1 MTTIGSQIKGWISLL
16 PQFSFKNFAEVLII
30 AFIIYEFLLLIK
42 KSHAWTL
49 LKGIIVILAFT
60 FFAFVFRMDVI
71 LWILEKVSAVAVIAG
86 IVIFQPELRDALE
99 RLGKQS
105 IVPNVIIAQ
114 EQNGIDNDEIAEISK
129 AAFQMGRVKTG
140 ALMVIERK
148 DDLESYINT
157 GIPVDGHVTAAL
169 LINIFEKNTPLHD
182 GAVIIRGKRVAA
194 ATCLLPLSDNMSISK
209 DLGTRHRAAIGMS
222 EKNDSYTVVVSEETG
237 NVSLAKDG
245 ILYRMNDYEML
256 MKELS
261 VLVTSSGNKSKSI
274 FGLRRK
280 EKKNGNK

>member
-1 MTTIGSQIKGWISLL
+1 MTTIGTQIKGWLSLL
-16 PQFSFKNFAEVLII
+16 PQFTFKNFAEVLIL
-30 AFIIYEFLLLIK
+30 AFIIYEFLLLIQ

-49 LKGIIVILAFT
+49 LKGIIVILLFT
-60 FFAFVFRMDVI
+60 FFAFIFKMDVI

-99 RLGKQS
+99 RLGKQP
-105 IVPNVIIAQ
+105 IVPKLIMTD
-114 EQNGIDNDEIAEISK
+114 EENGIDRNTISEISK
-129 AAFQMGRVKTG
+129 AAFTMGRVKTG

-148 DDLESYINT
+148 DDLQSWIDT
-157 GIPVDGHVTAAL
+157 GIKIDGEVTAAL

-182 GAVIIRGKRVAA
+182 GAVIIRGTKVTA

-245 ILYRMNDYEML
+245 ILYRMNDYDML

-261 VLVTSSGNKSKSI
+261 VLVASSGNKSKRF
-274 FGLRRK
+274 FGRHRK
-280 EKKNGNK
+280 EKANGK

>member
-1 MTTIGSQIKGWISLL
+1 MTTIGTQIKGWLSLL
-16 PQFSFKNFAEVLII
+16 PQFTFKNFAEVLIL
-30 AFIIYEFLLLIK
+30 AFIIYEFLLLIQ

-49 LKGIIVILAFT
+49 LKGIIVILLFT
-60 FFAFVFRMDVI
+60 FFAFIFKMDVI

-99 RLGKQS
+99 RLGKQP
-105 IVPNVIIAQ
+105 IVPKMIMTD
-114 EQNGIDNDEIAEISK
+114 EENGIDRNTISEISK
-129 AAFQMGRVKTG
+129 AAFTMGRVKTG
-140 ALMVIERK
+140 ALMVIEKK
-148 DDLESYINT
+148 DDLQSWIDT
-157 GIPVDGHVTAAL
+157 GIKIDGEVTAAL

-182 GAVIIRGKRVAA
+182 GAVIIRGTKVTA

-245 ILYRMNDYEML
+245 ILYRMNDYDML

-261 VLVTSSGNKSKSI
+261 VLVASSGNKSKRF
-274 FGLRRK
+274 FGRHRK
-280 EKKNGNK
+280 EKANGK

>member
-1 MTTIGSQIKGWISLL
+1 MTTIGTQIKGWLSLL
-16 PQFSFKNFAEVLII
+16 PQFTFKNFAEVLIL
-30 AFIIYEFLLLIK
+30 AFIIYEFLLLIQ

-49 LKGIIVILAFT
+49 LKGIIVILLFT
-60 FFAFVFRMDVI
+60 FFAFIFKMDVI

-99 RLGKQS
+99 RLGKQP
-105 IVPNVIIAQ
+105 IVPKMIMTD
-114 EQNGIDNDEIAEISK
+114 EENGIDRNTIAEISK
-129 AAFQMGRVKTG
+129 AAFTMGRVKTG

-148 DDLESYINT
+148 DDLQSWIDT
-157 GIPVDGHVTAAL
+157 GIKIDGELTAAL

-182 GAVIIRGKRVAA
+182 GAVIIRGTKVTA

-245 ILYRMNDYEML
+245 ILYRMNDYDML

-261 VLVTSSGNKSKSI
+261 VLVASSENKSKRF
-274 FGLRRK
+274 FGRHRK
-280 EKKNGNK
+280 EKANGK

>member
-1 MTTIGSQIKGWISLL
+1 MTTIGTQIKGWLSLL
-16 PQFSFKNFAEVLII
+16 PQFTFKNFAEVLIL
-30 AFIIYEFLLLIK
+30 AFIIYEFLLLIQ

-49 LKGIIVILAFT
+49 LKGIIVILLFT
-60 FFAFVFRMDVI
+60 FFAFIFKMDVI

-99 RLGKQS
+99 RLGKQP
-105 IVPNVIIAQ
+105 IVPKMIMTD
-114 EQNGIDNDEIAEISK
+114 EENGIDRNTIAEISK
-129 AAFQMGRVKTG
+129 AAFTMGRVKTG

-148 DDLESYINT
+148 DDLQSWIDT
-157 GIPVDGHVTAAL
+157 GIKIDGEVTAAL

-182 GAVIIRGKRVAA
+182 GAVIIRGTKVTA

-245 ILYRMNDYEML
+245 ILYRMNDYDML

-261 VLVTSSGNKSKSI
+261 VLVASSGNKSKRF
-274 FGLRRK
+274 FGRHRK
-280 EKKNGNK
+280 EKANGK

>member
-1 MTTIGSQIKGWISLL
+1 MTTIGTQIKGWLSLL
-16 PQFSFKNFAEVLII
+16 PQFTLKNFAEVLIL
-30 AFIIYEFLLLIK
+30 AFIIYEFLLLIQ

-49 LKGIIVILAFT
+49 LKGIIVILLFT
-60 FFAFVFRMDVI
+60 FFAFIFKMDVI

-99 RLGKQS
+99 RLGKQP
-105 IVPNVIIAQ
+105 IVPKMIITD
-114 EQNGIDNDEIAEISK
+114 EENGIDRNTISEISK
-129 AAFQMGRVKTG
+129 AAFTMGRVKTG

-148 DDLESYINT
+148 DDLQSWIDT
-157 GIPVDGHVTAAL
+157 GIKIDGEVTAAL

-182 GAVIIRGKRVAA
+182 GAVIIRGTKVTA

-245 ILYRMNDYEML
+245 ILYRMNDYDML

-261 VLVTSSGNKSKSI
+261 VLVASSGNKSKRF
-274 FGLRRK
+274 FGRHRK
-280 EKKNGNK
+280 EKANGK

>member
-1 MTTIGSQIKGWISLL
+1 MTTIGTQIKGWLSLL
-16 PQFSFKNFAEVLII
+16 PQFTFKNFAEVLIL
-30 AFIIYEFLLLIK
+30 AFIIYEFLLLIQ

-49 LKGIIVILAFT
+49 LKGIIVILLFT
-60 FFAFVFRMDVI
+60 FFAFIFKMDVI

-99 RLGKQS
+99 RLGKQP
-105 IVPNVIIAQ
+105 IVPKLIMTD
-114 EQNGIDNDEIAEISK
+114 EENGIDRNIISEISK
-129 AAFQMGRVKTG
+129 AAFTMGRVKTG

-148 DDLESYINT
+148 DDLQSWIDT
-157 GIPVDGHVTAAL
+157 GIKIDGEVTAAL

-182 GAVIIRGKRVAA
+182 GAVIIRGTKVTA

-245 ILYRMNDYEML
+245 ILYRMNDYDML

-261 VLVTSSGNKSKSI
+261 VLVASSGNKSKRF
-274 FGLRRK
+274 FGRHRK
-280 EKKNGNK
+280 EKANGK

>member
-1 MTTIGSQIKGWISLL
+1 MTTIGTQIKGWLSLL
-16 PQFSFKNFAEVLII
+16 PQFTLKNFAEVLIL
-30 AFIIYEFLLLIK
+30 AFIIYEFLLLIQ

-49 LKGIIVILAFT
+49 LKGIIVILLFT
-60 FFAFVFRMDVI
+60 FFAFIFKMDVI

-99 RLGKQS
+99 RLGKQP
-105 IVPNVIIAQ
+105 IVPKLIMTD
-114 EQNGIDNDEIAEISK
+114 EENGIDRNTISEISK
-129 AAFQMGRVKTG
+129 AAFTMGRVKTG

-148 DDLESYINT
+148 DDLQSWIDT
-157 GIPVDGHVTAAL
+157 GIKIDGEVTAAL

-182 GAVIIRGKRVAA
+182 GAVIIRGTKVTA

-245 ILYRMNDYEML
+245 ILYRMNDYDML

-261 VLVTSSGNKSKSI
+261 VLVASSGNKSKRF
-274 FGLRRK
+274 FGRHRK
-280 EKKNGNK
+280 EKANGK

>member
-1 MTTIGSQIKGWISLL
+1 MTTIGTQIKGWLSLL
-16 PQFSFKNFAEVLII
+16 PQFTLKNFAEVLIL
-30 AFIIYEFLLLIK
+30 AFIIYEFLLLIQ

-49 LKGIIVILAFT
+49 LKGIIVILLFT
-60 FFAFVFRMDVI
+60 FFAFIFKMDVI

-99 RLGKQS
+99 RLGKQP
-105 IVPNVIIAQ
+105 IVPKMIMTD
-114 EQNGIDNDEIAEISK
+114 EENGIDRNTIAEISK
-129 AAFQMGRVKTG
+129 AAFTMGRVKTG
-140 ALMVIERK
+140 ALMVIERN
-148 DDLESYINT
+148 DDLQSWIDT
-157 GIPVDGHVTAAL
+157 GIKIDGEVTAAL

-182 GAVIIRGKRVAA
+182 GAVIIRGTKVTA

-245 ILYRMNDYEML
+245 ILYRMNDYDML

-261 VLVTSSGNKSKSI
+261 ILVASSGNKSKRF
-274 FGLRRK
+274 FGRHRK
-280 EKKNGNK
+280 EKANGQ

>member
-1 MTTIGSQIKGWISLL
+1 MTTIGTQIKGWLSLL
-16 PQFSFKNFAEVLII
+16 PQFTFKNFAEVLIL
-30 AFIIYEFLLLIK
+30 AFIIYEFLLLIQ

-49 LKGIIVILAFT
+49 LKGIIVILLFT
-60 FFAFVFRMDVI
+60 FFAFIFKMDVI

-99 RLGKQS
+99 RLGKQP
-105 IVPNVIIAQ
+105 IVPKMIITD
-114 EQNGIDNDEIAEISK
+114 EENGIDRNTISEISK
-129 AAFQMGRVKTG
+129 AAFTMGRVKTG
-140 ALMVIERK
+140 ALMVIERI
-148 DDLESYINT
+148 DDLQSWIDT
-157 GIPVDGHVTAAL
+157 GIKIDGEVTAAL

-182 GAVIIRGKRVAA
+182 GAVIIRGTKVTA

-245 ILYRMNDYEML
+245 ILYRMNDYDML

-261 VLVTSSGNKSKSI
+261 VLVASSGNKSKRF
-274 FGLRRK
+274 FGRHRK
-280 EKKNGNK
+280 EKANGK

>member
-1 MTTIGSQIKGWISLL
+1 MTTIGTQIKGWLSLL
-16 PQFSFKNFAEVLII
+16 PQFTFKNFAEVLIL
-30 AFIIYEFLLLIK
+30 AFIIYEFLLLIQ

-49 LKGIIVILAFT
+49 LKGIIVILLFT
-60 FFAFVFRMDVI
+60 FFAFIFKMDVI

-99 RLGKQS
+99 RLGKQP
-105 IVPNVIIAQ
+105 IVPKMIMTD
-114 EQNGIDNDEIAEISK
+114 EENGIDRNTISEISK
-129 AAFQMGRVKTG
+129 AAFTMGRVKTG

-148 DDLESYINT
+148 DDLQSWIDT
-157 GIPVDGHVTAAL
+157 GIKIDGEVTAAL

-182 GAVIIRGKRVAA
+182 GAVIIRGTKVTA

-245 ILYRMNDYEML
+245 ILYRMNDYDML

-261 VLVTSSGNKSKSI
+261 VLVASSGNKSKRF
-274 FGLRRK
+274 FGRHRK
-280 EKKNGNK
+280 EKANGK

>member
-1 MTTIGSQIKGWISLL
+1 MTTIGTQIKGWLSLL
-16 PQFSFKNFAEVLII
+16 PQFTFKNFAEVLIL
-30 AFIIYEFLLLIK
+30 AFIIYEFLLLIQ

-49 LKGIIVILAFT
+49 LKGIIVILLFT
-60 FFAFVFRMDVI
+60 FFAFIFKMDVI

-99 RLGKQS
+99 RLGKQP
-105 IVPNVIIAQ
+105 IVPKMIMTD
-114 EQNGIDNDEIAEISK
+114 EENGIDRNTISEISK
-129 AAFQMGRVKTG
+129 AAFTMGRVKTG

-148 DDLESYINT
+148 DDLQSWIDT
-157 GIPVDGHVTAAL
+157 GIKIDGEVTAAL

-182 GAVIIRGKRVAA
+182 GAVIIRGTKVTA

-245 ILYRMNDYEML
+245 ILYRMNDYDML

-261 VLVTSSGNKSKSI
+261 VLVASSGNKSKRC
-274 FGLRRK
+274 FGRHRK
-280 EKKNGNK
+280 EKANGK

>member
-1 MTTIGSQIKGWISLL
+1 MTTIGTQIKGWLSLL
-16 PQFSFKNFAEVLII
+16 PQFTFKNFAEVLIL
-30 AFIIYEFLLLIK
+30 AFIIYEFLLLIQ

-49 LKGIIVILAFT
+49 LKGIIVILLFT
-60 FFAFVFRMDVI
+60 FFAFIFKMDVI

-99 RLGKQS
+99 RLGKQP
-105 IVPNVIIAQ
+105 IVPKLIMTD
-114 EQNGIDNDEIAEISK
+114 EENGIDRNTISEISK
-129 AAFQMGRVKTG
+129 AAFTMGRVKTG

-148 DDLESYINT
+148 DDLQSWIDT
-157 GIPVDGHVTAAL
+157 GIKIDGEVTAAL

-182 GAVIIRGKRVAA
+182 GAVIIRGTKVTA

-245 ILYRMNDYEML
+245 ILYRMNDYDML

-261 VLVTSSGNKSKSI
+261 VLVASSGNKSKHF
-274 FGLRRK
+274 FGRHRK
-280 EKKNGNK
+280 EKANGK